1 MNVIKKLA
9 ALVLVVLV
17 GCAPVGDAP
26 VDNGPVA
33 KTAKTSALVFTVQ
46 DAIDLTRDESATM
59 ASVTWV
65 DIMDD
70 AYMFEL
76 ADIICQGYD
85 NNWTKEQAYTGAIE
99 IFASND
105 PTWST
110 DDGLLMAYYVG
121 GLFDLVCPNG

>member
-1 MNVIKKLA
+1 MRHFRKLSTWL
-9 ALVLVVLV
+9 LVAVVVL
-17 GCAPVGDAP
+17 GACGSADTQT
-26 VDNGPVA
+26 PVA
-33 KTAKTSALVFTVQ
+33 NPSALAFTVQ
-46 DAIDLTRDESATM
+46 DAIDLTREESAAM
-59 ASVTWV
+59 VSVTWV

-85 NNWTKEQAYTGAIE
+85 NDWTKEQAYTSAIE

-110 DDGLLMAYYVG
+110 DDGLLMAYFVG
-121 GLFDLVCPNG
+121 GVFDLVCPGR